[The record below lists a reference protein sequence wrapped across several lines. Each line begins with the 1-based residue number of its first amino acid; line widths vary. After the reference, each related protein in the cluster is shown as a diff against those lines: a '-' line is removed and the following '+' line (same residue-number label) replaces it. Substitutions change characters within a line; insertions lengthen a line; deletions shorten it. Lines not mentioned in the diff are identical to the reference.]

1 MTVKQLGQR
10 QLFTMKRKSL
20 EARVIRYYN
29 ETKDSDSV
37 VEYAVAILVRNALS
51 IGGAFSD
58 IFKDLIR
65 SIFMEAEPSA
75 ALRQF
80 MPYFQS
86 YFSNDEW
93 RALINRLFKNKSEY
107 HHFKDNAKANIRYLT
122 PKNSTKTNEKS
133 SFNLISVFR
142 AADGKK
148 HTWTLKDIDN
158 SRNTEE
164 IRALLKILSSLTILK
179 KDDVRRFA
187 QLVTFDIFESTHH
200 THFEEPQPETQ
211 AESAQNTPVKEKN
224 TKKTTVRSV
233 ASTAKAVNNATS
245 ANAGKTNSPKLTT
258 QIVAK
263 TSPVPPASGAQKLVN
278 DPPAAQNLT
287 TGRAA
292 PHENSASEKN
302 QPPITKTDTPLS
314 GKASEPQK
322 TSPKTSEG
330 LFNKVRQLLRQ

>member
-107 HHFKDNAKANIRYLT
+107 HHFKDNAKANIRCLT
-122 PKNSTKTNEKS
+122 PKNSTKTNEKT
-133 SFNLISVFR
+133 SFNLISVFF

-158 SRNTEE
+158 SRKTEE

-211 AESAQNTPVKEKN
+211 AESVQNTPVKEKN
-224 TKKTTVRSV
+224 TKKTT
-233 ASTAKAVNNATS
+233 ASTTKAANNATS

-263 TSPVPPASGAQKLVN
+263 TNPVPPTSGAQKLVN
-278 DPPAAQNLT
+278 DPPAAQNPT

-302 QPPITKTDTPLS
+302 QPPIIKNDTPLS
-314 GKASEPQK
+314 GKANDPQK